1 MRAKNS
7 YIIFISKYLYVYQN
21 HTLIVKYIDE

>member
-7 YIIFISKYLYVYQN
+7 YIIFISKYLYRHQN
-21 HTLIVKYIDE
+21 HMLIVKYIYE